1 MKRSLL
7 SVFCFCL
14 MLAPAF
20 ATALPVQ
27 SLVEEPVEE
36 GWWID
41 TSLDQNQNNIGDM
54 VEKYHDHPLFLD
66 EDNTLPLII
75 DFDHT
80 PTDGDVAM
88 LEREVGYVHQWNLP
102 RIDAVAGRVPHAMI
116 LETTTLPGVVM
127 LELDGILQVQNGDAA
142 VVHEVDLAQQQT
154 GYDGSGVSVA
164 VIDTG
169 IDSLHVGLDDHDD
182 DNSTHD
188 PKVIAFY
195 DPVNNPD
202 KTNGTEIQ
210 AYDDQGHGTHCAG
223 TVAGTGAP
231 TYEHPGMAP
240 QANLVGVKVLDSGGS
255 GSFSVVMAG
264 MEWTVENR
272 YKFNIRA
279 ASMSLGG
286 PGPIEW
292 TSSEEDSVNRYA
304 NEMVRAGISMLIAAG
319 NSAAPGTIGTPGGAE
334 DVITVGA
341 LNKNTAIAEY
351 SSEGPTEE
359 GRVKPNVAFVGSDV
373 MSAQHNSGDGYVAFS
388 GTSMATPGVAGTVA
402 LMLQANPDLSPFDV
416 RNILQETATY
426 RECHYMA
433 ANQPCAED
441 LIPKNRQ
448 NNVYGH
454 GHVEALAAV
463 MEAAQR
469 DYQLDTSISITI
481 TTEVGIDDRIHLM
494 PGDAIEVDLSGDV
507 DTFQWRSNHLR
518 DDWANLH
525 TFDGGDEK
533 AILDLT
539 TIVHQLEHLPGIEV
553 EGNHTL
559 SLRGLIANE
568 SGGHSS
574 SALVSVNVMLMDTA
588 NAKSY
593 AQSNGDGLFGELP
606 SWVGPVIILILLLL
620 VLFGMIVI
628 NKVEDAAEVEVL
640 DWSTPDEDID
650 AVVVGHLE
658 AEILD

>member
-7 SVFCFCL
+7 SVFCFFL
-14 MLAPAF
+14 ML
-20 ATALPVQ
+20 TPV
-27 SLVEEPVEE
+27 LAAAVPVHSTNDSSGGEA
-36 GWWID
+36 WWETTNMDKNGNKIA
-41 TSLDQNQNNIGDM
+41 DM

-66 EDNTLPLII
+66 EANTLPLIV

-80 PTDGDVAM
+80 PTQQDIAM
-88 LEREVGYVHQWNLP
+88 LEREVGYVHEWELP
-102 RIDAVAGRVPHAMI
+102 LIDAVAGRIPHTMI
-116 LETTTLPGVVM
+116 LETTTLPGIVM
-127 LELDGILQVQNGDAA
+127 LELDGILQVQNGDMA
-142 VVHEVDLAQQQT
+142 VIHQVDLAQQQT
-154 GYDGSGVSVA
+154 GYTGEGVTVA

-169 IDSLHVGLDDHDD
+169 IDSLHVGLDDLDD

-240 QANLVGVKVLDSGGS
+240 QANLVGVKVLDAGGS
-255 GSFSVVMAG
+255 GSFAVVMAG
-264 MEWTVENR
+264 MQWTVENR

-292 TSSEEDSVNRYA
+292 TSDEEDSVNRYA

-373 MSAQHNSGDGYVAFS
+373 MSVQHNSGDGYVAFS

-426 RECHYMA
+426 RECHYMG

-469 DYQLDTSISITI
+469 DYQLDTSVSVIVETAA
-481 TTEVGIDDRIHLM
+481 GKDDRIHLA
-494 PGDAIEVDLSGDV
+494 PGDGIEVELSGYV
-507 DTFQWRSNHLR
+507 DTLQWRSNHLR

-525 TFDGGDEK
+525 SFAEGDET
-533 AILDLT
+533 ATLDLT
-539 TIVHQLEHLPGIEV
+539 TIVHQLEHLPGIDV

-559 SLRGLIANE
+559 SLRALIANE
-568 SGGHSS
+568 SGGHSATS
-574 SALVSVNVMLMDTA
+574 LVSVNVMLMDTA
-588 NAKSY
+588 NAKSF
-593 AQSNGDGLFGELP
+593 STTEESLFGDLP
-606 SWVGPVIILILLLL
+606 GWVAPAILLILVLL
-620 VLFGMIVI
+620 VISGMIVL
-628 NKVEDAAEVEVL
+628 NKTEGAIEVETMDWTKSDQDIEAVVDDAALL
-640 DWSTPDEDID
+640 D
-650 AVVVGHLE
+650 
-658 AEILD
+658 

>member
-7 SVFCFCL
+7 SVFCFFL
-14 MLAPAF
+14 ML
-20 ATALPVQ
+20 TPV
-27 SLVEEPVEE
+27 LAAAVPVHSTNDSSGGEA
-36 GWWID
+36 WWETTNMDKNDNKIA
-41 TSLDQNQNNIGDM
+41 DM

-66 EDNTLPLII
+66 EANTLPLIV

-80 PTDGDVAM
+80 PTQQDIAM
-88 LEREVGYVHQWNLP
+88 LEREVGYVHEWELP
-102 RIDAVAGRVPHAMI
+102 LIDAVAGRIPHTMI
-116 LETTTLPGVVM
+116 LETTSLPGVVM
-127 LELDGILQVQNGDAA
+127 LELDGVLQVQNGDMA
-142 VVHEVDLAQQQT
+142 VIHQVDLAQQQT
-154 GYDGSGVSVA
+154 GYTGEGVTVA

-169 IDSLHVGLDDHDD
+169 IDSLHVGLDDLDD
-182 DNSTHD
+182 DNSTID

-240 QANLVGVKVLDSGGS
+240 QANLVGVKVLDAGGS

-264 MEWTVENR
+264 MQWTVENR

-292 TSSEEDSVNRYA
+292 TSDEEDSVNRYA

-426 RECHYMA
+426 RECHYMG

-469 DYQLDTSISITI
+469 DYQLDTSVSVIVETAA
-481 TTEVGIDDRIHLM
+481 GKDDRIHLA
-494 PGDAIEVDLSGDV
+494 PGDGIEIELNGYV
-507 DTFQWRSNHLR
+507 DTLQWRSNHLR
-518 DDWANLH
+518 DDWANLQS
-525 TFDGGDEK
+525 FSEGDDT
-533 AILDLT
+533 ATLDLY
-539 TIVHQLEHLPGIEV
+539 TIVNQLEHLPGIDV

-559 SLRGLIANE
+559 SLRALIANE
-568 SGGHSS
+568 SGGHSATS
-574 SALVSVNVMLMDTA
+574 LVSVNVMLMDTA
-588 NAKSY
+588 NAKSFST
-593 AQSNGDGLFGELP
+593 AQESLFGDLP
-606 SWVGPVIILILLLL
+606 GWVAPAILLILVLL
-620 VLFGMIVI
+620 VISGMIVL
-628 NKVEDAAEVEVL
+628 NKTEGAIEVETMDWTKSDQDIEAVVDDAALL
-640 DWSTPDEDID
+640 D
-650 AVVVGHLE
+650 
-658 AEILD
+658 

>member
-1 MKRSLL
+1 M
-7 SVFCFCL
+7 
-14 MLAPAF
+14 
-20 ATALPVQ
+20 
-27 SLVEEPVEE
+27 
-36 GWWID
+36 
-41 TSLDQNQNNIGDM
+41 
-54 VEKYHDHPLFLD
+54 
-66 EDNTLPLII
+66 
-75 DFDHT
+75 
-80 PTDGDVAM
+80 
-88 LEREVGYVHQWNLP
+88 
-102 RIDAVAGRVPHAMI
+102 
-116 LETTTLPGVVM
+116 
-127 LELDGILQVQNGDAA
+127 
-142 VVHEVDLAQQQT
+142 
-154 GYDGSGVSVA
+154 
-164 VIDTG
+164 
-169 IDSLHVGLDDHDD
+169 
-182 DNSTHD
+182 
-188 PKVIAFY
+188 
-195 DPVNNPD
+195 NNPD
-202 KTNGTEIQ
+202 KTNGTEVQ

-240 QANLVGVKVLDSGGS
+240 QANLVGVKVLDAGGS

-264 MEWTVENR
+264 MQWTVDHR
-272 YKFNIRA
+272 YEFNIRA

-292 TSSEEDSVNRYA
+292 TSAEEDSVNRYA

-319 NSAAPGTIGTPGGAE
+319 NSAGPGTIGTPGGAE

-359 GRVKPNVAFVGSDV
+359 GRVKPNIAFVGSDV
-373 MSAQHNSGDGYVAFS
+373 MSTQHNSGDGYVAFS

-426 RECHYMA
+426 RECHYMGG
-433 ANQPCAED
+433 NQPCAED

-469 DYQLDTSISITI
+469 DYQLDTSITISI

-494 PGDAIEVDLSGDV
+494 PGDAMDIDLSGSL
-507 DTFQWRSNHLR
+507 DTVQWRSNHLR

-525 TFDGGDEK
+525 SFSEGDQRAK
-533 AILDLT
+533 LDIS

-559 SLRGLIANE
+559 SLRGLVANE
-568 SGGHSS
+568 SGGHSATS
-574 SALVSVNVMLMDTA
+574 LVSVNVMLMDTA
-588 NAKSY
+588 NAKSFS
-593 AQSNGDGLFGELP
+593 QSNQDGLFGDLP
-606 SWVGPVIILILLLL
+606 AWVAPAVILLLMLL
-620 VLFGMIVI
+620 VIAGIIVL
-628 NKVEDAAEVEVL
+628 NKAEDSAQVEII
-640 DWSTPDEDID
+640 DWTRSDEDID
-650 AVVVGHLE
+650 AVVEE
-658 AEILD
+658 AKLQE

>member
-7 SVFCFCL
+7 SVFCFFL
-14 MLAPAF
+14 ML
-20 ATALPVQ
+20 TPV
-27 SLVEEPVEE
+27 LAAAVPVHSTNDSSGGEA
-36 GWWID
+36 WWETTNMDKNGNKIA
-41 TSLDQNQNNIGDM
+41 DM

-66 EDNTLPLII
+66 EANTLPLIV

-80 PTDGDVAM
+80 PTQQDIAM
-88 LEREVGYVHQWNLP
+88 LEREVGYVHEWELP
-102 RIDAVAGRVPHAMI
+102 LIDAVAGRIPHTMI
-116 LETTTLPGVVM
+116 LETTTLPGIVM
-127 LELDGILQVQNGDAA
+127 LELDGILQVQNGDMA
-142 VVHEVDLAQQQT
+142 VIHQVDLAQQQT
-154 GYDGSGVSVA
+154 GYTGEGVTVA

-169 IDSLHVGLDDHDD
+169 IDSLHVGLDDLDD

-240 QANLVGVKVLDSGGS
+240 QANLVGVKVLDAGGS
-255 GSFSVVMAG
+255 GSFAVVMAG
-264 MEWTVENR
+264 MQWTVENR

-292 TSSEEDSVNRYA
+292 TSDEEDSVNRYA

-426 RECHYMA
+426 RECHYMG

-469 DYQLDTSISITI
+469 DYQLDTSVSVIVETAA
-481 TTEVGIDDRIHLM
+481 GKDDRIHLA
-494 PGDAIEVDLSGDV
+494 PGDGIEVELSGYV
-507 DTFQWRSNHLR
+507 DTLQWRSNHLR

-525 TFDGGDEK
+525 SFTEGDET
-533 AILDLT
+533 ATLDLT
-539 TIVHQLEHLPGIEV
+539 TIVHQLEHLPGIDV

-559 SLRGLIANE
+559 SLRALIANE
-568 SGGHSS
+568 SGGHSATS
-574 SALVSVNVMLMDTA
+574 LVSVNVMLMDTA
-588 NAKSY
+588 NAKSF
-593 AQSNGDGLFGELP
+593 STTEESLFGDLP
-606 SWVGPVIILILLLL
+606 GWVAPAILLILVLL
-620 VLFGMIVI
+620 VISGMIVL
-628 NKVEDAAEVEVL
+628 NKTEDAIEVETM
-640 DWSTPDEDID
+640 DWTKSDQDIE
-650 AVVVGHLE
+650 AVVDDAAL
-658 AEILD
+658 LD

>member
-7 SVFCFCL
+7 SVFCFFL
-14 MLAPAF
+14 ML
-20 ATALPVQ
+20 TPV
-27 SLVEEPVEE
+27 LAAAVPVHSTNDSSGGEA
-36 GWWID
+36 WWETTNMDKNGNKIA
-41 TSLDQNQNNIGDM
+41 DM

-66 EDNTLPLII
+66 EANTLPLIV

-80 PTDGDVAM
+80 PTQQDIAM
-88 LEREVGYVHQWNLP
+88 LEREVGYVHEWELP
-102 RIDAVAGRVPHAMI
+102 LIDAVAGRIPHTMI
-116 LETTTLPGVVM
+116 LETTSLPGIVM
-127 LELDGILQVQNGDAA
+127 LELDGILQVQNGDMA
-142 VVHEVDLAQQQT
+142 VIHQVDLAQQQT
-154 GYDGSGVSVA
+154 GYTGEGVTVA

-169 IDSLHVGLDDHDD
+169 IDSLHVGLDDLDD

-240 QANLVGVKVLDSGGS
+240 QANLVGVKVLDAGGS
-255 GSFSVVMAG
+255 GSFAVVMAG
-264 MEWTVENR
+264 MQWTVENR

-292 TSSEEDSVNRYA
+292 TSDEEDSVNRYA

-426 RECHYMA
+426 RECHYMG

-469 DYQLDTSISITI
+469 DYQLDTSVSVIVETAA
-481 TTEVGIDDRIHLM
+481 GKDDRIHLA
-494 PGDAIEVDLSGDV
+494 PGDGIEVELSGYV
-507 DTFQWRSNHLR
+507 DTLQWRSNHLR

-525 TFDGGDEK
+525 SFTEGDET
-533 AILDLT
+533 ARLDLT
-539 TIVHQLEHLPGIEV
+539 TIVHQLEHLPGIDV

-559 SLRGLIANE
+559 SLRALIANE
-568 SGGHSS
+568 SGGHSATS
-574 SALVSVNVMLMDTA
+574 LVSVNVMLMDTA
-588 NAKSY
+588 NAKSF
-593 AQSNGDGLFGELP
+593 STTEESLFGDLP
-606 SWVGPVIILILLLL
+606 GWVAPAILLILVLL
-620 VLFGMIVI
+620 VISGMIVL
-628 NKVEDAAEVEVL
+628 NKTEGAIEVETMDWTKSDQDIEAVVDDAALL
-640 DWSTPDEDID
+640 D
-650 AVVVGHLE
+650 
-658 AEILD
+658 

>member
-7 SVFCFCL
+7 SVFCFFL
-14 MLAPAF
+14 ML
-20 ATALPVQ
+20 TPV
-27 SLVEEPVEE
+27 LAAAVPVHSTNDSSGGEA
-36 GWWID
+36 WWETTNMDKNGNKIA
-41 TSLDQNQNNIGDM
+41 DM

-66 EDNTLPLII
+66 EANTLPLIV

-80 PTDGDVAM
+80 PTQQDIAM
-88 LEREVGYVHQWNLP
+88 LEREVGYVHEWELP
-102 RIDAVAGRVPHAMI
+102 LIDAVAGRIPHTMI
-116 LETTTLPGVVM
+116 LETTTLPGIVM
-127 LELDGILQVQNGDAA
+127 LELDGILQVQNGDMA
-142 VVHEVDLAQQQT
+142 VIHQVDLAQQQT
-154 GYDGSGVSVA
+154 GYTGEGVTVA

-169 IDSLHVGLDDHDD
+169 IDSLHVGLDDLDD

-240 QANLVGVKVLDSGGS
+240 QANLVGVKVLDAGGS
-255 GSFSVVMAG
+255 GSFAVVMAG
-264 MEWTVENR
+264 MQWTVENR

-292 TSSEEDSVNRYA
+292 TSDEEDSVNRYA

-373 MSAQHNSGDGYVAFS
+373 MSVQHNSGDGYVAFS

-426 RECHYMA
+426 RECHYMG

-454 GHVEALAAV
+454 GQVEALAAV

-469 DYQLDTSISITI
+469 DYQLDTSVSVIVETAA
-481 TTEVGIDDRIHLM
+481 GKDDRIHLA
-494 PGDAIEVDLSGDV
+494 PGNGIEVELSGYV
-507 DTFQWRSNHLR
+507 DTLQWRSNHLR

-525 TFDGGDEK
+525 SFTEGDET
-533 AILDLT
+533 ATLDLT
-539 TIVHQLEHLPGIEV
+539 TIVHQLEHLPGIDV

-559 SLRGLIANE
+559 SLRALIANE
-568 SGGHSS
+568 SGGHSATS
-574 SALVSVNVMLMDTA
+574 LVSVNVMLMDTA
-588 NAKSY
+588 NAKSF
-593 AQSNGDGLFGELP
+593 STTEESLFGDLP
-606 SWVGPVIILILLLL
+606 GWVAPAILLILVLL
-620 VLFGMIVI
+620 VISGMIVL
-628 NKVEDAAEVEVL
+628 NKTEDAIEVETM
-640 DWSTPDEDID
+640 DWTKSDQDIE
-650 AVVVGHLE
+650 AVVDDAAL
-658 AEILD
+658 LD

>member
-1 MKRSLL
+1 MRRPLL
-7 SVFCFCL
+7 SVFCFFL
-14 MLAPAF
+14 MLTPAL
-20 ATALPVQ
+20 AMAVPVQ
-27 SLVEEPVEE
+27 SPSDQPSDVEEVE
-36 GWWID
+36 WWHTTNMDRNKNKIA
-41 TSLDQNQNNIGDM
+41 DM
-54 VEKYHDHPLFLD
+54 VEKYHDHELFLD
-66 EDNTLPLII
+66 EANTLPLIV
-75 DFDHT
+75 DFDHE
-80 PTDGDVAM
+80 PTAEDVAM
-88 LEREVGYVHQWNLP
+88 LEREVGYVHEWDLP
-102 RIDAVAGRVPHAMI
+102 LIHAVAGRIAHDMI

-154 GYDGSGVSVA
+154 GYDGSGVTVA

-182 DNSTHD
+182 DNSTYD
-188 PKVIAFY
+188 PKVIGFY

-231 TYEHPGMAP
+231 TYEHAGMAP

-264 MEWTVENR
+264 MQWTVENR

-292 TSSEEDSVNRYA
+292 TSAEEDSVNRYA

-319 NSAAPGTIGTPGGAE
+319 NSAATGTIGTPGGAE

-351 SSEGPTEE
+351 SSQGPTEE
-359 GRVKPNVAFVGSDV
+359 GRVKPNIAFVGSDV
-373 MSAQHNSGDGYVAFS
+373 MSTQHNSGDGYVAFS

-426 RECHYMA
+426 RECHYMF
-433 ANQPCAED
+433 ANEPCLED
-441 LIPKNRQ
+441 GIPKNRQ

-469 DYQLDTSISITI
+469 DYELDTSITISI
-481 TTEVGIDDRIHLM
+481 TTEVGLDDRIHLM
-494 PGDAIEVDLSGDV
+494 PGDALDLDLGGSL
-507 DTFQWRSNHLR
+507 DTVQWRSNHLR

-525 TFDGGDEK
+525 SFSEGDEQ
-533 AILDLT
+533 AELDIS

-559 SLRGLIANE
+559 SLRGLVANE
-568 SGGHSS
+568 SGGHSATS
-574 SALVSVNVMLMDTA
+574 LVSVNVMLMDTA
-588 NAKSY
+588 NAKSFSEPN
-593 AQSNGDGLFGELP
+593 QDGLFGDLP
-606 SWVGPVIILILLLL
+606 AWVAPTVVLFLLLL
-620 VLFGMIVI
+620 VIMGMIVL
-628 NKVEDAAEVEVL
+628 NKAEDSVIVESI
-640 DWSTPDEDID
+640 DWTKSDSDIE
-650 AVVVGHLE
+650 AVVDE
-658 AEILD
+658 AALLD